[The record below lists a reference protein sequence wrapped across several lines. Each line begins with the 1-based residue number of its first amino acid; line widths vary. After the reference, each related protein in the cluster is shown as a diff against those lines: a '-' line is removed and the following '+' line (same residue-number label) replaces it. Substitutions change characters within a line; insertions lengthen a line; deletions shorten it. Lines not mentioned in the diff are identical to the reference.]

1 MKIHQIYITTT
12 LLGMLCIL
20 LGAFGAHALQDTLSA
35 TALKNFETG
44 VRYQMFHVLALL
56 FTNANRSFS
65 EREKQKI
72 SYLFLG
78 GIFLF
83 SGSLYAITV
92 GNIPAET
99 IWFVTPLGGLV
110 LMLGWLQLARTY
122 YKKRRTSQ

>member
-1 MKIHQIYITTT
+1 MKTHQIYITTA

-35 TALKNFETG
+35 TDLKNFETG

-56 FTNANRSFS
+56 FTNTNGSFS
-65 EREKQKI
+65 KREKQKI

-92 GNIPAET
+92 GNILAKT

-110 LMLGWLQLARTY
+110 LMLGWLQVARTY